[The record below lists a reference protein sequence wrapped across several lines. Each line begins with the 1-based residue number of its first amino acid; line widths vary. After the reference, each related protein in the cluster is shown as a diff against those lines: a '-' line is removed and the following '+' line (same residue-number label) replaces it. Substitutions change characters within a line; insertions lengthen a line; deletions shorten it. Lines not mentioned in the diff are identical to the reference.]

1 MKNKLIVLGMSLRE
15 SFVANVRFYRKKSGL
30 SQQELA
36 EKCGIATNYL
46 SEIERGQKFPS
57 IEIIEK
63 LSGSLDVPAYLF
75 FVEGSAALDEDL
87 ILKKRNKEFSERL
100 LADINKLLRDYGFVE

>member
-1 MKNKLIVLGMSLRE
+1 MRE
-15 SFVANVRFYRKKSGL
+15 SFVANVRFYRKKSGV

>member
-1 MKNKLIVLGMSLRE
+1 MSLRE
-15 SFVANVRFYRKKSGL
+15 TFVTNVRQYRKKAHL

-57 IEIIEK
+57 VELIEKISEK
-63 LSGSLDVPAYLF
+63 LSIPAYLF
-75 FVEGSAALDEDL
+75 FIDGTTEIDIDL
-87 ILKKRNKEFSERL
+87 VSRKRNREFSDRL
-100 LADINKLLRDYGFVE
+100 ISEITQLLREYGFSE

>member
-1 MKNKLIVLGMSLRE
+1 MSLRE
-15 SFVANVRFYRKKSGL
+15 TFVTNVRQYRKKAHL

-57 IEIIEK
+57 VELIEK
-63 LSGSLDVPAYLF
+63 ISDKLCIPAYMF
-75 FVEGSAALDEDL
+75 FMDGTTEIDMDL
-87 ILKKRNKEFSERL
+87 VSRKRNREFSDRL
-100 LADINKLLRDYGFVE
+100 IAEITLLLREYGFSE